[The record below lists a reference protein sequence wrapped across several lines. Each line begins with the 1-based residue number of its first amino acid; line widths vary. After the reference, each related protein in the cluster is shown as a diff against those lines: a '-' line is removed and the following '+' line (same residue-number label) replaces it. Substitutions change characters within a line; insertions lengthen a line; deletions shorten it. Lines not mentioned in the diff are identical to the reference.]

1 MPEGTHVESWSVR
14 STDALRVHSVIK
26 VIDVDD
32 PFPPL
37 ASAPKRV
44 GAPGFE
50 PGTSALSGL
59 RSNQLSY
66 APLAVPGS
74 LASRR
79 RRSKRICEERV
90 HRTRTPVGTMLP
102 NVMRGRPETVPV
114 ADDRLPYPG
123 RPRYPTAP
131 LVPLCASLP
140 R

>member
-1 MPEGTHVESWSVR
+1 MPKGTCVATCSVR
-14 STDALRVHSVIK
+14 STDALRVHSV
-26 VIDVDD
+26 VNVVDADD

-79 RRSKRICEERV
+79 RRSKRVCENRV
-90 HRTRTPVGTMLP
+90 HRTRTPVGPMLP
-102 NVMRGRPETVPV
+102 MCDEGSSRDRP
-114 ADDRLPYPG
+114 G
-123 RPRYPTAP
+123 GG
-131 LVPLCASLP
+131 
-140 R
+140 